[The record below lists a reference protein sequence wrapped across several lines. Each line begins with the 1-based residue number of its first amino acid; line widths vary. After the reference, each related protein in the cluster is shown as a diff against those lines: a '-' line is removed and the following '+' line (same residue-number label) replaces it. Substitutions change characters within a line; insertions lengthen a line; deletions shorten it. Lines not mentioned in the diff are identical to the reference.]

1 MSAYACIAHVLI
13 RRTWIVSFDMRIAFG
28 HLCKALEEVCAVYFG
43 VIVKLLTVKLPHF
56 YSNVMLSVQVFDDGM
71 DSFQEREQI
80 ESADCSISDGL
91 VVIRQCVDERVGLI
105 FVLSSK

>member
-1 MSAYACIAHVLI
+1 
-13 RRTWIVSFDMRIAFG
+13 MRGIFWG
-28 HLCKALEEVCAVYFG
+28 NCKAVDRKTAA
-43 VIVKLLTVKLPHF
+43 F
-56 YSNVMLSVQVFDDGM
+56 YSSVMLNVQVFDDGM